1 MTDIRSG
8 IFGALGLILGVLPTM
23 AVAEPIRGTKEQRA
37 ACMGDAITLCSSVI
51 PNKERIAACL
61 ASKMSQL
68 SPRCRAQF
76 AKR

>member
-1 MTDIRSG
+1 M
-8 IFGALGLILGVLPTM
+8 FGAIGLLLSVIPT
-23 AVAEPIRGTKEQRA
+23 AAFAEPIRGTKEQRA
-37 ACMGDAITLCSSVI
+37 ACMGDAIMLCSSVI